1 MIPRTEGLC
10 SGHSHKFIFFKLSDA
25 LKEVVFEKTSS
36 AGSDSYEQFV
46 AALPPND
53 CRYAVFDFAFK
64 AEDGGDRN
72 KILFVL
78 WCPDNAKV
86 KSKMIYTSTKDSIRK
101 KLVGVGSEIQATDKA
116 EIAYEAVL
124 EKCLRK

>member
-1 MIPRTEGLC
+1 MG
-10 SGHSHKFIFFKLSDA
+10 
-25 LKEVVFEKTSS
+25 KEVVLERTN
-36 AGSDSYEQFV
+36 AANETEYDSFV

-53 CRYAVFDFAFK
+53 CRYAVYDFGFT
-64 AEDGGDRN
+64 AEDGGARN

-78 WCPDNAKV
+78 WCPDTAKI

-116 EIAYEAVL
+116 EISHAAVL
-124 EKCLRK
+124 EKVL